1 MKSRI
6 MNFGFRMVR
15 RGLIAVA
22 LLAACWFGLFRTGVG
37 RAALERGIALGSG
50 DRVRVSGLDGRLPRQ
65 GRVGE
70 VRVSDGAGVWL
81 VVSNASWELRLADL
95 VRPPFRIRKVQAEG
109 AEVLRWPKAGPAS
122 ARKSGRPAL
131 QVDHFSVGPVQL
143 TPLEISG
150 SPLRIRAEGEMVMG
164 PQGFFALLEGEEQT
178 THRILHGVVRLA
190 APDRPTVFAV
200 QAREAHRSASAY
212 GSRETNGW
220 RGSLEVADEKVG
232 KARMGWT
239 YRSDGT
245 WEVDAQTEA
254 VEGKLAGLTW
264 AVTSA
269 RLHAQPKD
277 RLAQVWVAGQFGGES
292 VWAEGPLVRRPEGWR
307 LPQLSVWSDGLRV
320 RMTVAQGA
328 PWYGSGRMVSAPGS
342 AIQRWTSGK
351 VDAESRVNF
360 AWSGTSFRVSATI
373 PQLHTPAGDMAG
385 LKAEVQR
392 AAGQTEIS
400 VPLLMAQE
408 WRKNG
413 RVWLDSL
420 RTRGSLQPLQP
431 GWRIA
436 VENAVVERDTLEFAM
451 QEPMTVEVGPTA
463 IAWSTTRVAVAGGEI
478 LTHGHLADTLEAD
491 LAWRDLPLARLFP
504 GRLASLEGRIE
515 GSLTGRGSAA
525 DPDLEGALYV
535 RHLRPRQL
543 ASGVAFQPA
552 ELTVT
557 AQVRAGRLSA
567 EALFSGWSDDPV
579 RAAIGGPVH
588 LSLRPW
594 HLAVARDEDW
604 QGSVRGTYDLARLP
618 RVFDLR
624 GTRVSGQVDGSLQLS
639 GPLDQPQVEGHL
651 GLVGGALEI
660 PASGTTLRE
669 INILLT
675 GDRRQLVIQS
685 ASASDGGTGRL
696 SMAGSVLLDPVRH
709 FPVDLRL
716 TLERAQLWQRGGSR
730 LRADGALDAR
740 GDLQNLTLSGLVLL
754 PEAVVLLERRRPA
767 IPRLPLAGVADPNR
781 AVAVVQP
788 PPAWPE
794 RIKLDVGVQ
803 ARRGAR
809 VSGRGLESEWRAD
822 LQARGT
828 LAAPRITGSAQATQ
842 GYFLFMGRRF
852 DLETTWVGLDGGWPI
867 RPTVNLIATSRAGDL
882 AARLHVSG
890 TLLQPSLELTSD
902 PAYPPDEI
910 VSRLLFGKSAD
921 SISAFQAVSLAHGLN
936 VLRGKSSA
944 LDVLDRSQSLL
955 RVDQLEL
962 RQDDE
967 QGTLSSV
974 SVGKYIGR
982 RVFLQGEAALD
993 GSGEVIAV
1001 EVDLRPSLTLQ
1012 TEASPGI
1019 REGIGLKWRR
1029 DY

>member
-6 MNFGFRMVR
+6 ADSGYRMVR
-15 RGLIAVA
+15 RGLIALA
-22 LLAACWFGLFRTGVG
+22 LLAALGFGLFRTGVG
-37 RAALERGIALGSG
+37 RFAIERGIALGSG
-50 DRVRVSGLDGRLPRQ
+50 DRVRVSGLGGRLPRQ

-70 VRVSDGAGVWL
+70 VRISDGAGVWL
-81 VVSNASWELRLADL
+81 VVSNASWELRLTDL
-95 VRPPFRIRKVQAEG
+95 VQAPFRIRQVQAES
-109 AEVLRWPKAGPAS
+109 AEVLRWPKPGSSS
-122 ARKSGRPAL
+122 ARKSGLPAL
-131 QVDHFSVGPVQL
+131 QVDHLSAGQVQL

-150 SPLRIRAEGEMVMG
+150 HPLRVRAEGEMDMG
-164 PQGFFALLEGEEQT
+164 RQGFFAVLEGEEQT
-178 THRILHGVVRLA
+178 TRGLLHGVVRLA
-190 APDRPTVFAV
+190 APARPTAFAL
-200 QAREAHRSASAY
+200 QARDAHRSAIAY
-212 GSRETNGW
+212 GSRETKGW
-220 RGSLEVADEKVG
+220 CGSLEVVAEKVG

-239 YRSDGT
+239 YRLDGT
-245 WEVDAQTEA
+245 WEVDAQTEE

-277 RLAQVWVAGQFGGES
+277 RIAQVWVAGQFGGES

-307 LPQLSVWSDGLRV
+307 LPQLSVLSDGLRV
-320 RMTVAQGA
+320 RMTVVQGT
-328 PWYGSGRMVSAPGS
+328 PWHGSGRMVSSSGS
-342 AIQRWTSGK
+342 AIQRWTGGK
-351 VDAESRVNF
+351 VDAESRINF
-360 AWSGTSFRVSATI
+360 GWSGTSFRVSATI
-373 PQLHTPAGDMAG
+373 PQLRTPAGEIAG
-385 LKAEVQR
+385 IKAEVQR
-392 AAGQTEIS
+392 AAGQTEIT
-400 VPLLMAQE
+400 VPLLTARE
-408 WRKNG
+408 WRKDG
-413 RVWLDSL
+413 RVWLNSL
-420 RTRGSLQPLQP
+420 RTRGSVHPLQP

-436 VENAVVERDTLEFAM
+436 VENAVVVRDTLEFAM

-463 IAWSTTRVAVAGGEI
+463 IAWSTTRVAVAGGEV
-478 LTHGHLADTLEAD
+478 LTHGCLSDTLEAD
-491 LAWRDLPLARLFP
+491 LSWRDLPLARLFP
-504 GRLASLEGRIE
+504 GRLASLEGHSE
-515 GSLTGRGSAA
+515 GALTGRGSAA
-525 DPDLEGALYV
+525 APELEGAVYV
-535 RHLRPRQL
+535 RNLRPRQL
-543 ASGVAFQPA
+543 ASGVAFRPA
-552 ELTVT
+552 ELAVT
-557 AQVRAGRLSA
+557 ARLHAGKLSA
-567 EALFSGWSDDPV
+567 QALFSGWSDEPM
-579 RAAIGGPVH
+579 RAAIEGPVR
-588 LSLRPW
+588 LALRPW
-594 HLAVARDEDW
+594 SLSVARDEDW
-604 QGSVRGTYDLARLP
+604 QGSVRVTYDLARLQ

-624 GTRVSGQVDGSLQLS
+624 GIRLRGQVDGSLQLS

-651 GLVGGALEI
+651 GLVGGSLDI
-660 PASGTTLRE
+660 PTSGTTLRE
-669 INILLT
+669 INLLLT
-675 GDRRQLVIQS
+675 GDRRQLLIQS
-685 ASASDGGTGRL
+685 ASANDGGTGRL
-696 SMAGSVLLDPVRH
+696 SMAGSILFDPVRH
-709 FPVDLRL
+709 FPLDLRL

-730 LRADGALDAR
+730 LVADGALDAR
-740 GDLQNLTLSGLVLL
+740 GDMQNLNLGGLVLL
-754 PEAVVLLERRRPA
+754 PEVVVLLARQRPA
-767 IPRLPLAGVADPNR
+767 IPRLPLVGVADPELSGE
-781 AVAVVQP
+781 VVQP
-788 PPAWPE
+788 PPAWQE
-794 RIKLDVGVQ
+794 RIKLEVGVQ

-852 DLETTWVGLDGGWPI
+852 DLETTWVGLDGGLPI
-867 RPTVNLIATSRAGDL
+867 RPTVNVIATSRAGDL

-890 TLLQPSLELTSD
+890 SLLQPNLELTSD

-967 QGTLSSV
+967 QGTISSV

-982 RVFLQGEAALD
+982 RVYLQGEAALD

-1012 TEASPGI
+1012 TETSPGI